1 MTGPDG
7 RVTLEVGAGA
17 QGTHVP
23 EAASAAPSAA
33 TGASRPLKVV
43 GVSGSLHEPSRTTAL
58 VRTILAT
65 VARQLPAETE
75 LVEVAA
81 LGAGFAGA
89 LTREEV
95 APEVETALRAIE
107 SADLLVVAS
116 PVYRASFTGLFKH
129 LFDFVGQYDLVG
141 TPVLLA
147 ATGGGERHALII
159 EHQLRPLFGFF
170 QALTLPIGVYA
181 SNSDFVDYQ
190 LTSPDVARRV
200 VQAVDRSLPLIEQ
213 AALVRRSEYVAT
225 W

>member
-1 MTGPDG
+1 MT
-7 RVTLEVGAGA
+7 
-17 QGTHVP
+17 
-23 EAASAAPSAA
+23 
-33 TGASRPLKVV
+33 RPLRVV
-43 GVSGSLHEPSRTTAL
+43 GVSGSLHEPSRTTEL
-58 VRTILAT
+58 VRAILA
-65 VARQLPAETE
+65 
-75 LVEVAA
+75 EVGFRIEIESTLIEIAA
-81 LGAGFAGA
+81 LGPGFAGA
-89 LTREEV
+89 LRRDQV
-95 APEVETALRAIE
+95 APAVEEALQLIE

-181 SNSDFVDYQ
+181 STTDFANYE

>member
-1 MTGPDG
+1 MTGAL
-7 RVTLEVGAGA
+7 R
-17 QGTHVP
+17 
-23 EAASAAPSAA
+23 EAPALRTIAD
-33 TGASRPLKVV
+33 RPLRVV

-58 VRTILAT
+58 VRTILAN
-65 VARQLPAETE
+65 VAQRIPAETE

-81 LGAGFAGA
+81 LGPGFAGA
-89 LTREEV
+89 LTREEG
-95 APEVETALRAIE
+95 APEVESALRAIE
-107 SADLLVVAS
+107 SADLIVAAS

-129 LFDFVGQYDLVG
+129 LFDFAGQYDLVG

-181 SNSDFVDYQ
+181 SNSDFTDYE
-190 LTSPDVARRV
+190 LTSPDVAQRV
-200 VQAVDRSLPLIEQ
+200 AQAVDRSLPLIEQ
-213 AALVRRSEYVAT
+213 AALVRRSEYFAT